1 MWYEGGKGREEEV
14 FVVKVVTI
22 ETRHSVCFP
31 YPITCMPLLQ
41 CFHPHLNMFVVYPIP
56 LVLVSQLVLK
66 DRADAVGGP
75 GGRVGGRQGQWGR
88 GGGSHC
94 GDQRSSL
101 REKCSLSLGKQSYFP
116 LIVENG
122 KRACIFISNDIVP

>member
-1 MWYEGGKGREEEV
+1 M
-14 FVVKVVTI
+14 VKVVTI

-31 YPITCMPLLQ
+31 YPVTCMPLLQ
-41 CFHPHLNMFVVYPIP
+41 CFHPYLNKFVVYPIP

-66 DRADAVGGP
+66 DGADAVGGP

-101 REKCSLSLGKQSYFP
+101 RGECCEFDNGDVHYCKGSNHIFRLLLKMGKEHVC
-116 LIVENG
+116 LH
-122 KRACIFISNDIVP
+122 

>member
-1 MWYEGGKGREEEV
+1 M
-14 FVVKVVTI
+14 VKVVTI

-31 YPITCMPLLQ
+31 YPVTCMPLLQ
-41 CFHPHLNMFVVYPIP
+41 CFHPYLNIFVVYPIP

-101 REKCSLSLGKQSYFP
+101 REKCSLSLGKQSHFP

-122 KRACIFISNDIVP
+122 KRACMFTLNDIVP